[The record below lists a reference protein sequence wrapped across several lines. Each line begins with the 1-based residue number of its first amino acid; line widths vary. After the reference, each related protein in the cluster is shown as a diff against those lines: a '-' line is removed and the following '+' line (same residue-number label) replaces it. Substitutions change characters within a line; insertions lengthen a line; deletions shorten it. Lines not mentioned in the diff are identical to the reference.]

1 MEQTDSRRR
10 KLLELMFA
18 ATITTVCCP
27 HKLLG
32 KVVPDIKRNGNKLLG
47 IYGLNI
53 DTYPELAN
61 VWGSVRFFVED
72 TIGYF
77 PKVIVTRVP
86 PETYGTDFIAL
97 LEQCPH
103 EGYPVKPLDPDLH
116 IFECSGHGTLFDVT
130 GKYIWG
136 PASDD
141 LVRFNLSY
149 DGDKT
154 IYIEIPALPT
164 SAEEKNENLT
174 YLRQNY
180 PNPCSNITTI
190 EYGIE
195 KPSTIELKL
204 QDLNGKTVLTINK
217 SIIDA
222 IEQYEQ
228 IDVTN
233 LPNGIYLYSLLVGNK
248 YCHTRK
254 LIVQH

>member
-1 MEQTDSRRR
+1 MELTESRRR
-10 KLLELMFA
+10 FLELMFA
-18 ATITTVCCP
+18 ATITTVCCT

-32 KVVPDIKRNGNKLLG
+32 RVIPKIKENGDKLLG

-61 VWGSVRFFVED
+61 VWGSVRFLIED
-72 TIGYF
+72 AIGYF
-77 PKVIVTRVP
+77 PKVILTRVP
-86 PETYGTDFIAL
+86 PETYGVEFIAVS
-97 LEQCPH
+97 EQCPH

-130 GKYIWG
+130 GRYIWG

-141 LVRFNLSY
+141 LTRFNLRY

-154 IYIEIPALPT
+154 VYIEIPAITT
-164 SAEEKNENLT
+164 SVEIEKENLT

-180 PNPCSNITTI
+180 PNPCSNITTV
-190 EYGIE
+190 EFGVE
-195 KPSTIELKL
+195 KPSKIELKL
-204 QDLNGKTVLTINK
+204 LNSKGEAILTVSKFVDNAT
-217 SIIDA
+217 
-222 IEQYEQ
+222 EQLEE

-233 LPNGIYLYSLLVGNK
+233 LPNGVYLYSLYVNDK
-248 YCHTRK
+248 YYHTRK

>member
-1 MEQTDSRRR
+1 MELTESRRR
-10 KLLELMFA
+10 FLELMCA

-27 HKLLG
+27 HNLLG
-32 KVVPDIKRNGNKLLG
+32 RIFPKIKENGDKLLG

-53 DTYPELAN
+53 DKYPELAN
-61 VWGSVRFFVED
+61 IWGSVRFLIED

-77 PKVIVTRVP
+77 PKVILTRVP
-86 PETYGTDFIAL
+86 PETYEVEFIAL

-116 IFECSGHGTLFDVT
+116 VFECSGHGTLFDVT

-136 PASDD
+136 PASED
-141 LVRFNLSY
+141 LTRFNLTY

-154 IYIEIPALPT
+154 VYIEIPALIA
-164 SAEEKNENLT
+164 SAATETENLT

-190 EYGIE
+190 EYGVE
-195 KPSTIELKL
+195 KPSTVELRL
-204 QDLNGKTVLTINK
+204 LNLKGETISTISKFVGN
-217 SIIDA
+217 A
-222 IEQYEQ
+222 TEQLEQ

-233 LPNGIYLYSLLVGNK
+233 LPNGVYLYSLFVDGK

-254 LIVQH
+254 LIVQR

>member
-1 MEQTDSRRR
+1 MELTESRRR
-10 KLLELMFA
+10 FLELMFA

-32 KVVPDIKRNGNKLLG
+32 QVIPKIKENGDRLLG

-61 VWGSVRFFVED
+61 VWGSVRFLIEN

-77 PKVIVTRVP
+77 PKVILTRVP
-86 PETYGTDFIAL
+86 PETYGVDFIAL
-97 LEQCPH
+97 SEQCPH

-130 GKYIWG
+130 GQYIWG

-141 LVRFNLSY
+141 LVRFKLTY

-154 IYIEIPALPT
+154 VYIEIPAIIASVET
-164 SAEEKNENLT
+164 EKENLT
-174 YLRQNY
+174 YLRQNH

-190 EYGIE
+190 EYGVE
-195 KPSTIELKL
+195 KPSAIELRL
-204 QDLNGKTVLTINK
+204 LNQKGETILTISK
-217 SIIDA
+217 FVGDA
-222 IEQYEQ
+222 TEQLEE

-233 LPNGIYLYSLLVGNK
+233 LPNGVYLYSLLVNGK
-248 YCHTRK
+248 YSNTRK